1 MISIPAPWMVKIR
14 GTPDV
19 PGGTTHLMSCG
30 VPVLIAHHVPQG
42 LPGREQ
48 VVLGLGECSL
58 EAVPVRF
65 GAGQL
70 VGKLLVGRG
79 EFVDAGDE
87 FGMAG
92 LADLLSKSALN
103 LRLEPVPHLSD
114 VLQLS
119 SGQLQID
126 GEARSTE
133 VPVRRSRR

>member
-1 MISIPAPWMVKIR
+1 
-14 GTPDV
+14 
-19 PGGTTHLMSCG
+19 
-30 VPVLIAHHVPQG
+30 
-42 LPGREQ
+42 
-48 VVLGLGECSL
+48 
-58 EAVPVRF
+58 
-65 GAGQL
+65 
-70 VGKLLVGRG
+70 
-79 EFVDAGDE
+79 
-87 FGMAG
+87 MAG